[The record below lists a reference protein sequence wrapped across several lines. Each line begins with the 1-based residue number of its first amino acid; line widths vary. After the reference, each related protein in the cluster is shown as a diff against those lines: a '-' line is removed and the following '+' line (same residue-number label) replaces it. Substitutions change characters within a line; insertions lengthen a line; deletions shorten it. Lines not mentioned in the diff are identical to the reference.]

1 MTQCDSKHAD
11 KTQVIL
17 KMSPLSCFMFMF
29 HLSQI
34 LLLLKH
40 IQNILPILIGFTPPA
55 NSLQIA
61 AGWKESHFYSLA
73 FGQSVA
79 SMY

>member
-1 MTQCDSKHAD
+1 MLYNFYNYSNTFKIFCQ
-11 KTQVIL
+11 
-17 KMSPLSCFMFMF
+17 
-29 HLSQI
+29 
-34 LLLLKH
+34 
-40 IQNILPILIGFTPPA
+40 ILIGFTPPA

-61 AGWKESHFYSLA
+61 AGWKESHSYNLA